1 MGRSFF
7 GFGCEKRVNLLS
19 ALSQLILFQCSLT
32 HHCLIYK
39 RPFNIHTCPWDIRQA
54 LERQL
59 EIYWLFFFL
68 PFLARVYLWWN
79 RGNVNLFHLIPI
91 RSSFATQSPFFI
103 LLFPSLSLS
112 AYIYFCLS
120 GSVFPS
126 CVFSEAFLS
135 HKYRNISLMMRWG
148 PSTAPA
154 GVVTHA
160 LTFND
165 LPAPSGE
172 RTGNRL
178 ESKENPVFLNV
189 IKTKQQNP
197 LRSLK

>member
-1 MGRSFF
+1 MESWKRKLVSSDSDTVVIRNSISVFHSFIF
-7 GFGCEKRVNLLS
+7 V
-19 ALSQLILFQCSLT
+19 
-32 HHCLIYK
+32 
-39 RPFNIHTCPWDIRQA
+39 
-54 LERQL
+54 
-59 EIYWLFFFL
+59 
-68 PFLARVYLWWN
+68 
-79 RGNVNLFHLIPI
+79 
-91 RSSFATQSPFFI
+91 
-103 LLFPSLSLS
+103 SLSLLTSIS
-112 AYIYFCLS
+112 AFQVLFS
-120 GSVFPS
+120 LPGLL
-126 CVFSEAFLS
+126 SEAFLS
-135 HKYRNISLMMRWG
+135 HKYRNISPMMRWG

>member
-39 RPFNIHTCPWDIRQA
+39 RPFNIHTCPGDIRQA

-79 RGNVNLFHLIPI
+79 RGNINLFHLIPI
-91 RSSFATQSPFFI
+91 RSSFATQSPFI
-103 LLFPSLSLS
+103 LLFSSLSLS
-112 AYIYFCLS
+112 LLTSISAFQVL
-120 GSVFPS
+120 
-126 CVFSEAFLS
+126 FSLPVCYLKLFWATSTET
-135 HKYRNISLMMRWG
+135 YRWWWD
-148 PSTAPA
+148 
-154 GVVTHA
+154 GV
-160 LTFND
+160 L
-165 LPAPSGE
+165 L
-172 RTGNRL
+172 
-178 ESKENPVFLNV
+178 
-189 IKTKQQNP
+189 P
-197 LRSLK
+197 LRQASWHMPWLLMTCLLLQGSARGTDWNPKKIQYFWMSSKLNSKIL

>member
-39 RPFNIHTCPWDIRQA
+39 RPFNIHTCPGDIRQA

-59 EIYWLFFFL
+59 EIYWLFFF
-68 PFLARVYLWWN
+68 AISCSC
-79 RGNVNLFHLIPI
+79 LFVMESWKHKLVSSDSDTVVI
-91 RSSFATQSPFFI
+91 RNSISVHSFIFV
-103 LLFPSLSLS
+103 SLSLS

-126 CVFSEAFLS
+126 CVLSEAFLS